1 MEQIPFRINRIDN
14 QKIDMHPELVN
25 PNTNEY
31 QINTRYAFTGSLVN
45 NVIGC
50 RGEYRF
56 YQGENE
62 VSCLIVDCYFDI
74 DPLYVNQNKKE
85 DGSLTVDK
93 EFLRYLATINV
104 GTARGIQH
112 VRTQNTILN
121 DVVIPPINLTTLELN
136 DIIIKD

>member
-1 MEQIPFRINRIDN
+1 MNVIPFRINRIDN

-25 PNTNEY
+25 PDANEY
-31 QINTRYAFTGSLVN
+31 HINSKFAFTGSLIS

-50 RGEYRF
+50 RGEFRF
-56 YQGENE
+56 FQEKTE

-74 DPLYVNQNKKE
+74 DPLYVSQNMKDE
-85 DGSLTVDK
+85 TLVIDK
-93 EFLRYLATINV
+93 EFLRYLATITV

-121 DVVIPPINLTTLELN
+121 EVVLPPIDLTTMELN
-136 DIIIKD
+136 DYIMKS